1 MTPSK
6 LTRLVTTLA
15 AWLVA
20 FLTVT
25 AILTLFGDELKS
37 LPVPL
42 RALVISGV
50 LVALMTNLV
59 MPVLSAAIARWT
71 TSAPDRGDSHAQRQG
86 LAYVTLDGVVEA
98 PENWVML
105 DELMFEEQ
113 TADYATSDALLP
125 GRRTYETFAPSWPQR
140 ESDVPNAE

>member
-6 LTRLVTTLA
+6 LAPVMTTLA

-20 FLTVT
+20 FLIVT
-25 AILTLFGDELKS
+25 AILTLFGDQLES
-37 LPVPL
+37 LPLAL

-71 TSAPDRGDSHAQRQG
+71 ACPPKA
-86 LAYVTLDGVVEA
+86 
-98 PENWVML
+98 
-105 DELMFEEQ
+105 
-113 TADYATSDALLP
+113 
-125 GRRTYETFAPSWPQR
+125 
-140 ESDVPNAE
+140 